1 MKRRKTVSKY
11 HVDNM
16 GRITNTQPQ
25 VSESTRQ
32 ILSLLSFAEV
42 VNGLSDLTNT
52 LTDEE
57 STAIVDDTIEGE
69 VVGEYPDSTP
79 DIVDVN

>member
-16 GRITNTQPQ
+16 GRITNTQPK

-32 ILSLLSFAEV
+32 ILSLLSFAEM

-52 LTDEE
+52 LTDDE
-57 STAIVDDTIEGE
+57 SSAVVDTVEGE
-69 VVGEYPDSTP
+69 VVGESPDSTP

>member
-32 ILSLLSFAEV
+32 ILSLLSFAEM

-52 LTDEE
+52 LTDDE
-57 STAIVDDTIEGE
+57 SSTIVDTVEGE

>member
-1 MKRRKTVSKY
+1 MKRRKTASKY

-32 ILSLLSFAEV
+32 ILSLLSFAEM

-52 LTDEE
+52 LTDDE
-57 STAIVDDTIEGE
+57 SSTIVDTVEGE
-69 VVGEYPDSTP
+69 VVGEYPDDTP